1 MKTIKEQI
9 DDIASDICDNY
20 CKYRAEAFLG
30 KSVIKELRLGLKI
43 DKKLHKNRD
52 K

>member
-20 CKYRAEAFLG
+20 CKYRAETFDDEDLQNEHCNNCPL
-30 KSVIKELRLGLKI
+30 VNLL
-43 DKKLHKNRD
+43 
-52 K
+52 

>member
-20 CKYRAEAFLG
+20 CKYRAEAFDDE
-30 KSVIKELRLGLKI
+30 ELQNTHCNDCPLVNL
-43 DKKLHKNRD
+43 L
-52 K
+52 